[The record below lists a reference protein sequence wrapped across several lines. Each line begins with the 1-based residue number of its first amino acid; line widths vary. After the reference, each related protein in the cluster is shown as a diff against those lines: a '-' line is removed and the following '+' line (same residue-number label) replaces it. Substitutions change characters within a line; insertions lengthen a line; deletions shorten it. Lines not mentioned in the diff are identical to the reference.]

1 MPAILTTTPPTV
13 CRWAPGA
20 EEYTATA
27 GLTRRITDHL
37 RVSLKYAYTQYNDW
51 ASGGN
56 NNYYAQLV
64 YTTLQYRF

>member
-1 MPAILTTTPPTV
+1 MPLGA
-13 CRWAPGA
+13 GA

-27 GLTRRITDHL
+27 GHHPENQLDHL
-37 RVSLKYAYTQYNDW
+37 RVSLQYAYTQYNDW

-56 NNYYAQLV
+56 NNYYAQMV